1 MAGTVSGRGPLRGPL
16 DCRPRG
22 TATTRVAATAVKV
35 ARTRPLSSPRRPHPP
50 SPSRRSWMWWG
61 SGTRT
66 RMEMAE
72 AVVMCWN
79 QQHITKIAP
88 LLTLVEA
95 PTPMGVATV
104 SPASA

>member
-1 MAGTVSGRGPLRGPL
+1 
-16 DCRPRG
+16 
-22 TATTRVAATAVKV
+22 
-35 ARTRPLSSPRRPHPP
+35 
-50 SPSRRSWMWWG
+50 
-61 SGTRT
+61 
-66 RMEMAE
+66 MEMAE

-104 SPASA
+104 SPALA